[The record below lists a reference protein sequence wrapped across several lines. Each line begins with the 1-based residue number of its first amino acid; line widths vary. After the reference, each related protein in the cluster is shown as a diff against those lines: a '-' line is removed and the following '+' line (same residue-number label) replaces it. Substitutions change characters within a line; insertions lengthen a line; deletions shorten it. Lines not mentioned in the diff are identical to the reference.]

1 MWLTL
6 THHTAQEKVAI
17 MSADSDFYKSV
28 NEDDTRVYVVVV
40 SVCVCV
46 CFFVVV
52 DSASLGSNARCG
64 CHSEKVGA
72 WFSAAAGRY
81 GVTVQQQLVP
91 LTTNDTSIL
100 APSFRLF
107 TE

>member
-46 CFFVVV
+46 FLLLLIQLRSVVMLDV
-52 DSASLGSNARCG
+52 VAIQKKLGLGFLQQPAATALRCNN
-64 CHSEKVGA
+64 S
-72 WFSAAAGRY
+72 
-81 GVTVQQQLVP
+81 
-91 LTTNDTSIL
+91 
-100 APSFRLF
+100 
-107 TE
+107 